1 METPKELMEARPKI
15 DSPAAMQDLLEKT
28 RIVGRVL
35 QSNKNVGAPD
45 YPKLARLMS
54 DLSVANVYVM
64 SKDGTLLGYAW
75 ISEYNCSIMNDIL
88 LAESMPKSYVYK
100 MNNIQESVLNYTDHG
115 LCAYADQPCTYS
127 NKNVLIVPIN
137 GSGERLGTLILARF
151 GHQFD
156 TRDLVLAEYLSTVFA
171 LEILN
176 DRGRLIEKHSRELL
190 VVQMAM
196 KVLSYS
202 EIESIRHLLKEL
214 GATEGVIVASKIADR
229 VGVTRSVIVNAL
241 RKLGSA
247 GILESSSLGMKGTYI
262 KVINPLFL
270 EELGVVFEN
279 KRRI

>member
-1 METPKELMEARPKI
+1 METPKELIEARPKI
-15 DSPAAMQDLLEKT
+15 EDLAAMQDLLERT
-28 RIVGRVL
+28 RIISRFL
-35 QSNKNVGAPD
+35 QSNNSIGEPD

-64 SKDGTLLGYAW
+64 DKDGFLLGYAW
-75 ISEYNCSIMNDIL
+75 ISEYDCPIMTDIL
-88 LAESMPKSYVYK
+88 LATSMPTSYVKK
-100 MNNIQESVLNYTDHG
+100 MNSILESVLNYTDNG

-151 GHQFD
+151 GYQFD

-176 DRGRLIEKHSRELL
+176 DRGRLIEEHSRELL
-190 VVQMAM
+190 VVQKAM
-196 KVLSYS
+196 KALSYS
-202 EIESIRHLLKEL
+202 EVEAVRHVIKEL
-214 GATEGVIVASKIADR
+214 GSLEGVVIGSKVADR

-247 GILESSSLGMKGTYI
+247 GIIESKSLGMKGTYI
-262 KVINPLFL
+262 KVLSSVFL
-270 EELGVVFEN
+270 EELG
-279 KRRI
+279 ITLS